1 MNSNQLNSD
10 NIIFQIEQSTNIGAI
25 QQPPT
30 IDLEKKN
37 KNWIT
42 ITTLFTKL
50 MAQTRQIK
58 NPKNSCI

>member
-30 IDLEKKN
+30 IDLEKKKQELDNNNNIIHKVDGTN
-37 KNWIT
+37 KTN
-42 ITTLFTKL
+42 K
-50 MAQTRQIK
+50 K
-58 NPKNSCI
+58 P

>member
-30 IDLEKKN
+30 VYLEEKKQELDNNHNNIICKVDGTN
-37 KNWIT
+37 KTN
-42 ITTLFTKL
+42 K
-50 MAQTRQIK
+50 K
-58 NPKNSCI
+58 P